1 MKYMEVQ
8 VRDAITPSRN
18 IWQEGKSPSESGAE
32 DYMIDIRDGG
42 SVFEMHSSLAV
53 SARDMGYWG
62 SSLYTRVF
70 ECLVAEVDVVFP
82 PDDRIYR

>member
-8 VRDAITPSRN
+8 VRDAITPR
-18 IWQEGKSPSESGAE
+18 